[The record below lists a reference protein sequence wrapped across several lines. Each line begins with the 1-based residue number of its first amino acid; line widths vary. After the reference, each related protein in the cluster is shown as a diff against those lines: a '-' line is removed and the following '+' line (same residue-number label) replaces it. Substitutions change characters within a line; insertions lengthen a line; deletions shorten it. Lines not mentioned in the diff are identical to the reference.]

1 MKFCRGGGPEEF
13 VTRSGRELRL
23 AGRNFRFVGA
33 NFSRIVY
40 LSLDQMRGELDNA
53 KAARVRANGVRYCA
67 GNRVKY
73 FTYSV

>member
-13 VTRSGRELRL
+13 VTRSGHELRL

-53 KAARVRANGVRYCA
+53 KAARVRANGSDIAPV
-67 GNRVKY
+67 
-73 FTYSV
+73 TE